1 MFLDIIKSRLK
12 DGGVNTLMIPL
23 SNFKID
29 FKKLK
34 EIDKLMLFSMIAL
47 MIFGIINIYLA
58 SSAEY
63 GTLFLKRQSL
73 WFIVCLVALYFVL
86 AVDYTLLKSYTP
98 LFYWG
103 SILLLIVTL
112 FIGTDINGA
121 RGWIRLGPAS
131 FQPAEL
137 AKIATI
143 MMLGKTLEDMNGT
156 INELKNFLTM
166 AFYAVVPAIF
176 IVIQPDMGMTMVLFF
191 MVVGIFFIAGLDIRV
206 FGAGALAVIVGIVIV
221 WNSGLIQPYQKTRI
235 TSFMNPESD
244 SSQSGYQLRQSLI
257 SIGNGGVLG
266 LQGNS
271 IINENSVGYAGQYVP
286 EVQTDFIFASIAE
299 QWGLIGACFLLLL
312 YGILISR
319 MIAIARTSKDTFG
332 SIISVGLVSYFL
344 FALLQNIGMTIGLVP
359 ITGITLPLLSYGG
372 TSLLTTVMSIGLIL
386 NIGMRRKKIY
396 F

>member
-1 MFLDIIKSRLK
+1 
-12 DGGVNTLMIPL
+12 MIPL
-23 SNFKID
+23 SHFKID

-58 SSAEY
+58 SMAEF
-63 GTLFLKRQSL
+63 GTLFLKRQSM
-73 WFIVCLVALYFVL
+73 WFIVCLVALYFVV
-86 AVDYTLLKSYTP
+86 AIDYTLLKSYTP

-103 SILLLIVTL
+103 SILLLIVTM

-121 RGWIRLGPAS
+121 RGWIRLGPLS

-143 MMLGKTLEDMNGT
+143 MMLGKTLEEMNGT
-156 INELKNFLTM
+156 INEVKNFFTM
-166 AFYAVVPAIF
+166 AFYAVIPAIF

-191 MVVGIFFIAGLDIRV
+191 MVVGIFFIAGLDMKILGGGLLSLV
-206 FGAGALAVIVGIVIV
+206 VAIVIV

-244 SSQSGYQLRQSLI
+244 SSESGYQLRQSLI

-266 LQGNS
+266 LQGNA
-271 IINENSVGYAGQYVP
+271 ITKENSVGYAAQYVP

-299 QWGLIGACFLLLL
+299 QWGFLGACFLLLL

-319 MIAIARTSKDTFG
+319 MIAIARTAKDQFG
-332 SIISVGLVSYFL
+332 SIICVGLVAYFL
-344 FALLQNIGMTIGLVP
+344 FALLQNIGMTIGLMP
-359 ITGITLPLLSYGG
+359 ITGITLPLISYGG

-386 NIGMRRKKIY
+386 NVGMRRKKIY